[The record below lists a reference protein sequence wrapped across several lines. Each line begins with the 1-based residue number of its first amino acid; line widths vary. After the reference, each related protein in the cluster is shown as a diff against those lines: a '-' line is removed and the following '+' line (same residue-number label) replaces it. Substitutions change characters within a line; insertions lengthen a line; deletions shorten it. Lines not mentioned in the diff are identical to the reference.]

1 MSVCLSVCFC
11 ARYLKNCFS
20 WDQQIWHR
28 HRNVLPRVP
37 ETCLFWGQKVKGQG
51 RKTKVLLAWVR
62 DFCSYPVFSGSGIV
76 LSRMW
81 KMCKFW
87 KDSQIWNVRSE
98 KVKVWCR
105 LTLQLSQFYLEFFL
119 ILHLLFF
126 AALGWVTESN
136 LPRTFSIFT
145 AQHNDIAMY
154 QNG

>member
-87 KDSQIWNVRSE
+87 KDSQIWNVRS
-98 KVKVWCR
+98 
-105 LTLQLSQFYLEFFL
+105 
-119 ILHLLFF
+119 
-126 AALGWVTESN
+126 
-136 LPRTFSIFT
+136 
-145 AQHNDIAMY
+145 
-154 QNG
+154 